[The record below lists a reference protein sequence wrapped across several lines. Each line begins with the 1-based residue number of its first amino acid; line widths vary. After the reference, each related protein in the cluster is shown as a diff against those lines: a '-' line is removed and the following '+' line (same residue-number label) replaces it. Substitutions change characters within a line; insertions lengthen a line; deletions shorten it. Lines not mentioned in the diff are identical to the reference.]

1 MEEGGGIAEKL
12 EWSHSW
18 KKCEWPLELKRQGI
32 DSPHK
37 VSRIETQPL
46 CDLTPWFWRHE
57 AYFPILIYRTV
68 RWCICVVWATKLVTI
83 YYSNNKKWTEP
94 VLMKNLELECGEL
107 KAVWTGQLV
116 WKWKITMHVPAVSR
130 NRLHLPR
137 LLHPFES
144 AVLKE
149 WQTRLYLAQNSKLCE
164 LPVRPSVW
172 ASLLKRPPLTVRTC
186 ILYFFPGVRS
196 SNLCCFVVAASD
208 VLLRRIP
215 FSLRSRISYLSA
227 MPTAFCQL
235 TIKEWLLYALSAVI
249 PWTDAGT
256 AKEKKKL
263 ERSRFHHLGQSNQL
277 RKTFLNQLQMEDDAS
292 WLPFRQSV
300 GLAKK
305 LVQLFL

>member
-1 MEEGGGIAEKL
+1 M
-12 EWSHSW
+12 
-18 KKCEWPLELKRQGI
+18 
-32 DSPHK
+32 
-37 VSRIETQPL
+37 
-46 CDLTPWFWRHE
+46 
-57 AYFPILIYRTV
+57 
-68 RWCICVVWATKLVTI
+68 
-83 YYSNNKKWTEP
+83 
-94 VLMKNLELECGEL
+94 
-107 KAVWTGQLV
+107 
-116 WKWKITMHVPAVSR
+116 
-130 NRLHLPR
+130 

-149 WQTRLYLAQNSKLCE
+149 WQTRMYLAQNSKLCE

-172 ASLLKRPPLTVRTC
+172 ASLLKRPPLTVRIC

-215 FSLRSRISYLSA
+215 FSLRSRMSYLSA

-256 AKEKKKL
+256 AKKKKKKL

-277 RKTFLNQLQMEDDAS
+277 RKTSLNQLQMEDNAS
-292 WLPFRQSV
+292 WLHWHSSCALRRKCWSGQKACSDFSV
-300 GLAKK
+300 TPYGMDFWGQPSISWSELST
-305 LVQLFL
+305 